1 MGVERANT
9 LEKEDFF
16 LGRSRLQSNFSVKWK
31 KVQFYNIIHVL
42 YMIKKT

>member
-16 LGRSRLQSNFSVKWK
+16 LGRSRLQSNFSEKRIFNK
-31 KVQFYNIIHVL
+31 GTNLLLL
-42 YMIKKT
+42 Y